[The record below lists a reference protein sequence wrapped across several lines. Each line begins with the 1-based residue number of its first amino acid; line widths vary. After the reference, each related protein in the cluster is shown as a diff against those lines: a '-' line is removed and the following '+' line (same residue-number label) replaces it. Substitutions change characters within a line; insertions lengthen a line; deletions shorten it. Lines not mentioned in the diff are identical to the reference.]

1 MLALVVHRRNRC
13 ARRELGVAAQFEI
26 KKNKKKYKTAARM
39 GKELYQRQDLSGVKQ
54 GSPEE
59 KTQRKKAGALS

>member
-1 MLALVVHRRNRC
+1 MLALVVHRRNGC
-13 ARRELGVAAQFEI
+13 ARRELGVAAQLEI
-26 KKNKKKYKTAARM
+26 KKIKKYKTAARM